1 MYLLLQQ
8 EFFNCAEIT
17 IRPGGP
23 PSPPP
28 PTPTVPTPP
37 PSPTT
42 ENTIQIQA
50 DNYLYMQGVQIED
63 TSDVKGGKNV
73 GYIDTGDW
81 MSYPEVT
88 ILSTGT
94 YRVEYRVACAGS
106 GGSLRLEKAGGTQEY
121 AWLVMS
127 ATCRRHVGDMAKCR
141 LFSSRQGKFGNMWF
155 LVCRHTFVSRFSD
168 IDVSRTDEIRM
179 SFLLIPT

>member
-1 MYLLLQQ
+1 MYLLLGQ
-8 EFFNCAEIT
+8 EFFNCAEIA
-17 IRPGGP
+17 ILPGGP

-37 PSPTT
+37 PTSPTT

-50 DNYLYMQGVQIED
+50 ENYLYMQGVQIED
-63 TSDVKGGKNV
+63 TSDVNGGKNV

-88 ILSTGT
+88 IPRTGT

-106 GGSLRLEKAGGTQEY
+106 GGSCLRIYQK
-121 AWLVMS
+121 
-127 ATCRRHVGDMAKCR
+127 
-141 LFSSRQGKFGNMWF
+141 
-155 LVCRHTFVSRFSD
+155 
-168 IDVSRTDEIRM
+168 
-179 SFLLIPT
+179 